1 MIASIPQWI
10 LLVCMLIAAGHDPDR
25 GGEVGGPA
33 LCESGSMQFQDSMGI
48 WAMTMIDVIMILRS
62 LSYRILLS
70 FGFEWNT
77 MGIDNGRNSYRN
89 MPSLNI
95 FKVEQPF

>member
-33 LCESGSMQFQDSMGI
+33 LCESGSMQFQDLMGI

-70 FGFEWNT
+70 FGFEWK
-77 MGIDNGRNSYRN
+77 D
-89 MPSLNI
+89 
-95 FKVEQPF
+95 KVITTWNERLEAEYDGNRQWSK

>member
-33 LCESGSMQFQDSMGI
+33 LCESGSMLF
-48 WAMTMIDVIMILRS
+48 
-62 LSYRILLS
+62 
-70 FGFEWNT
+70 
-77 MGIDNGRNSYRN
+77 
-89 MPSLNI
+89 
-95 FKVEQPF
+95 